1 MIHIHIDTLPLIA
14 ILRGIE
20 PEEAVPV
27 GEALFLAGF
36 RCLEVPL
43 NSPCALDSIGR
54 LADRFGDEML
64 VGAGT
69 VLSVEAVDQVCGA
82 GGRIIISPNTNPEV
96 IERAKAQGLISLP
109 GVFTPTEAFIAL
121 ASGADGLKL
130 FPAEI
135 AGPSGLRAL
144 KAVLPAGTAVYAVGG
159 VDAGSMAGWRDAG
172 ADGFGLGSALFRPG
186 RPVEQIGSLA
196 QSFVAAWRSRT
207 GQ

>member
-1 MIHIHIDTLPLIA
+1 MIHPHIDTLPLIA

-20 PEEAVPV
+20 PPEAVAV

-43 NSPCALDSIGR
+43 NSPRSLDSIAR
-54 LADRFGDEML
+54 LSDRFGDEML

-69 VLSVEAVDQVCGA
+69 VLSVAAVDEVFGA

-109 GVFTPTEAFIAL
+109 GAFTPTEAFVAL

-135 AGPSGLRAL
+135 AGPSGLKAL

-159 VDAGSMAGWRDAG
+159 VDAGSMAEWLDAG

-186 RPVEQIGSLA
+186 RSVEEIGSLA
-196 QSFVAAWRSRT
+196 QSFVAAWRSRK